1 MKKVLLYLFIL
12 TCLLGNTSLSYADY
26 QGTIG
31 TRFIISDS
39 GFGNSKAKVYL
50 LNGGKQVQAK
60 VESWSDSSISC
71 QWTKKISPGT
81 YPLFVLPKGKGVSP
95 ISSGNFT
102 IMQPSITEV
111 TPNDGA
117 AGDVITI
124 NGWYFTNKKPKVYLE
139 DPNTYK
145 RKSCKVKSFSMDSE
159 TGNSTLQFTIPK
171 WGLTSYNLILIN
183 TIGQAT
189 VKFPFIGDISGKVTY
204 NGSGLSGVTIL
215 LTGASSTSTST
226 DPNGNYT
233 FTGLQNGSYTITPSK
248 TGYNFIPT
256 SLQST
261 INNANLTG
269 KDFTAALTPLSTY
282 AISGR
287 VMYSGSG
294 LSGVAMTLTGGTS
307 ASTSTDFNG
316 NYTLSGLR
324 NNSYTITPSKAGY
337 AFNPTSIT
345 VTLSDENITLQ
356 NFTATA
362 ILSVVCGQTVT
373 GDAILDKDLDCPV
386 GTEYAI
392 IIDASNI
399 TLDLGG
405 HVLRGQVP
413 GTGILAQDKVGI
425 IIKNGIIEGFN
436 EGIFILNTNNVT
448 VENLTVRNQTII
460 DPTHFI
466 FGVIIFGSHDVMV
479 RDTLFE
485 FPSVAHKEAVEIYES
500 DVTVSNIEVRGGTG
514 VNFSYAG
521 DCDPEHKPNTGRVL
535 NSKFSGIYIAGIWAA
550 CCSNVQIA
558 GNDFTAAPGVGV
570 GIQGD
575 ATFSGAVTGLVVEGN
590 YIHDAVIG
598 IDFRGIIESTI
609 SNNTI
614 NGNSA
619 WGIAI
624 KPSLGCP
631 TGEPGYGRTDYD
643 CVYSTANV
651 ISDNQTSGNGTDLY
665 QCEAC
670 TGNIWERNTCTTKQG
685 ADIPECTH

>member
-226 DPNGNYT
+226 D
-233 FTGLQNGSYTITPSK
+233 
-248 TGYNFIPT
+248 
-256 SLQST
+256 
-261 INNANLTG
+261 
-269 KDFTAALTPLSTY
+269 
-282 AISGR
+282 
-287 VMYSGSG
+287 
-294 LSGVAMTLTGGTS
+294 
-307 ASTSTDFNG
+307 FNG

-373 GDAILDKDLDCPV
+373 GDVILDKDLDCPV

-448 VENLTVRNQTII
+448 VENLTVRNQTFI